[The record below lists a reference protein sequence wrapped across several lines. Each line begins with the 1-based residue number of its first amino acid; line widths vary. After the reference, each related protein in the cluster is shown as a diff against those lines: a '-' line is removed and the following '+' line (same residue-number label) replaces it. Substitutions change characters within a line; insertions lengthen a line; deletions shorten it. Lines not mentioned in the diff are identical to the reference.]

1 MYMKKVVLAMVV
13 ALIATAS
20 VSAQKVKRPDTYN
33 YNRGV
38 DLVQNNE
45 LDEGL
50 KYLEAELEANPKNGY
65 AYSWAAIA
73 YVEKEEYGYA
83 MSAVEKAVRYTPK
96 KDKEYRAVAHGIKA
110 RVHEMLG
117 EIDEAIE
124 QLSICISLE
133 PEEAVYYNQRAQFY
147 YEQQQYDLADK
158 DYERLIELDKGDA
171 MGYMGIGRN
180 AVAQGRYDDAIKQF
194 DYVVKMHS
202 DYSEGYSFRAE
213 AYMKKGEY
221 SKAAEDIVTALEIDS
236 NNKAFFLLS
245 EMADSAKM
253 VMEAK
258 LRAKSLKDKSTPG
271 WQFYLGVVNEQVK
284 DYPKAIEYY
293 KKALDLSP
301 AAYYAYR
308 IYSCYEAMGNYP
320 QALEYIDYAIEMDS
334 TDMND
339 LLAKADLLYYMG
351 RTEECIR
358 TINKYV
364 DNVPDFFYGY
374 YRRGFYK
381 NNTRDV
387 KGAIE
392 DYSMAIALNPDYA
405 YAYLGRAD
413 MYTLLG
419 DKVAAE
425 ADFLKVIEID
435 TVPDTDAC
443 AMYAYMELG
452 EPNKAKK
459 FMQRMIDENPD
470 DKGVYYDAACL
481 YSRMGE
487 TEQSVAYLRQ
497 SFEMGFHNF
506 VHIDNDDDMDAI
518 RDMEEFR
525 NLIEEYKEK
534 YQWSVE
540 TTGKTFEEVVV
551 EVPFTKDGDM
561 CMVKCTINDLPLH
574 FIFDTGASIISM
586 SDVEATFMVKNGYL
600 SSEDVIGKQ
609 HFLTA
614 DGSVSEGTILNLR
627 NVNFGGINL
636 DNIHASVVKN
646 QRAPL
651 LLGQSV
657 MQKLGRIEI
666 DNDKRVLRITYK
678 KVVKE

>member
-38 DLVQNNE
+38 ELLNNGE
-45 LDEGL
+45 YDEGVE
-50 KYLEAELEANPKNGY
+50 YLESELSENPKNGY
-65 AYSWAAIA
+65 AYIWIGAA
-73 YVEKEEYGYA
+73 EYAQENYS
-83 MSAVEKAVRYTPK
+83 SALTIVNKGLSLLPK
-96 KDKEYRAVAHGIKA
+96 KDKEYRAFAYNLRA
-110 RVHEMLG
+110 RLYYELG
-117 EIDEAIE
+117 EGDKAIVDFNE
-124 QLSICISLE
+124 CVALQPENTDFLE
-133 PEEAVYYNQRAQFY
+133 ERAQIY
-147 YEQQQYDLADK
+147 YEREEYELSDK
-158 DYERLIELDKGDA
+158 DYLKIVALDEGSV

-180 AVAQGRYDDAIKQF
+180 AMMQERYDDALKRF
-194 DYVVKMHS
+194 DYVVKMAS
-202 DYSEGYSFRAE
+202 GYSSGYSFRAE
-213 AYMKKGEY
+213 AYMKKKEY
-221 SKAAEDIVTALEIDS
+221 SKAAEDIVTALEIDGD
-236 NNKAFFLLS
+236 NKAFFLLS

-334 TDMND
+334 TDVND
-339 LLAKADLLYYMG
+339 FLAKADLLYYMG

-413 MYTLLG
+413 MYILQG

-425 ADFLKVIEID
+425 SDFLKVIEID

-443 AMYAYMELG
+443 AMYAYMEMG
-452 EPNKAKK
+452 EQDKAKK

-497 SFEMGFHNF
+497 SFEKGFHNF

-534 YQWSVE
+534 YQWTVE

-586 SDVEATFMVKNGYL
+586 SDVEATFMMKNGYL